1 MHGDEDDEASR
12 ALGNGAVPTPARRR
26 ASSAAEG
33 ARRARLAAA
42 SASSCRREGGCGGT
56 LAQHARAP
64 SSLGET
70 GQRLVRSAPGVGR
83 ARSLGAAAQ
92 RSHSR
97 VRPPRATRALHLRRG
112 VEEAAKGTH
121 GREALQAHSAWST
134 EARGEAS
141 ELSRARSAP
150 APALPPPCEFVRF
163 RFQTVQNFTSK
174 GSIKGSNFTCTLT
187 TEERLASSRQNAPSR
202 VAAPRPMGTYVA
214 SELPPPHPSVPPSR
228 ASPCRSSAAR
238 GGRNVPAC
246 VSNCAE
252 APPVRRSRGP
262 ASPPSNAPRC
272 PERRVPSAEFG
283 AGWLRVLSVGFIHL
297 EGMRNSF

>member
-1 MHGDEDDEASR
+1 MR
-12 ALGNGAVPTPARRR
+12 CPRPLGGAPPARPRGRVAHVWRLRVPR
-26 ASSAAEG
+26 AVGGKEG
-33 ARRARLAAA
+33 VGGRWHSMHVPQARSGKLGSGWCAARRVWAER
-42 SASSCRREGGCGGT
+42 T
-56 LAQHARAP
+56 
-64 SSLGET
+64 
-70 GQRLVRSAPGVGR
+70 
-83 ARSLGAAAQ
+83 LGAAAQ

-121 GREALQAHSAWST
+121 GREALRAHSAWST

-163 RFQTVQNFTSK
+163 RFQTVQNFTNK

-202 VAAPRPMGTYVA
+202 VAPPRPMGTYGA
-214 SELPPPHPSVPPSR
+214 SELPPPHPSVPPPR

-246 VSNCAE
+246 VSGCAQK
-252 APPVRRSRGP
+252 PPVRRSRGP

-283 AGWLRVLSVGFIHL
+283 VGWLRVLNIGFIHL